1 MGLQELAVWL
11 LAAAGLVRAMP
22 GQVSN
27 QRILIIYL
35 LNPVPKESLQG
46 EFQRKLYKELLKNYN
61 PLERPVAN
69 DSQPLTVYFT
79 LSLMQIMDVTE
90 ERTQDIQDNGNVTYH
105 RNIGATLPCFSCTR
119 EDGVKA
125 NSPAQCQDKALVQP
139 MAAQLSELIEQIWNT
154 MTFLHP
160 KKAPHADALLR
171 VKDEKNQVLTTN
183 IWLQMYWTDHYLQWN
198 VSEYPGV
205 KNVRFPDGLIWKP
218 DILLY
223 NSADERF
230 DATFHTNVLV
240 NSSGHCQY
248 LPPGIFK
255 SSCYIDVR
263 WFPFDVQKCNL
274 KFGSWTYGGWSLDL
288 QMQEADISGYISN
301 GEWDLVG
308 VPGKRTESFYE
319 CCKEPYP
326 DVTFTVTMR
335 RRTLYYGLNLLIPCV
350 LISALALL
358 VFLLP
363 ADSGEKISLGITVLL
378 SLTVFMLLVAEI
390 MPATSDSVPLIAQYF
405 ASTMIIVGLSVVVT
419 VIVLQYHHHDPD
431 GGKMP
436 KWTRIILLNWCAWFL
451 RMKRPGEDK
460 VRPACQHK
468 QRRCSLSSVEM
479 NTVSGQQASNGNML
493 YIGFRGLEGVHC
505 TPTTDSGVICGR
517 MTCSPTDEENL
528 LHSGHPSEG
537 DPDLAKILEE
547 VRYIAN
553 RFRDQDEEEAIC
565 NEWKFAASVVDRLC
579 LMAFSV
585 FTIICTI
592 GILMSAPNFVEAVS
606 KDFA

>member
-1 MGLQELAVWL
+1 MGLRGLAAAL
-11 LAAAGLVRAMP
+11 LAAALVR
-22 GQVSN
+22 
-27 QRILIIYL
+27 
-35 LNPVPKESLQG
+35 ESLQG

-79 LSLMQIMDVTE
+79 LSLMQIMDV
-90 ERTQDIQDNGNVTYH
+90 
-105 RNIGATLPCFSCTR
+105 
-119 EDGVKA
+119 
-125 NSPAQCQDKALVQP
+125 
-139 MAAQLSELIEQIWNT
+139 
-154 MTFLHP
+154 
-160 KKAPHADALLR
+160 
-171 VKDEKNQVLTTN
+171 DEKNQVLTTN
-183 IWLQMYWTDHYLQWN
+183 IWLQMFRQKSRASQLHTTCPVGISCPPDHGPPGCGPGAERGLSCQLRRRQCPKGAPGLNTVPPDGTARPPALLDLYWTDYYLQWN

-479 NTVSGQQASNGNML
+479 NTVSGQHSSNGNML

-517 MTCSPTDEENL
+517 MTCSPTEEENL

-553 RFRDQDEEEAIC
+553 RFRDQDEEEAVC